1 MSVEKWKDHFRAM
14 AKGNIPLEEI
24 FVLNQ
29 KGRGLGHSPKGNIV
43 YRLNQ
48 KGSGPTKMITPVA
61 QGLAQAESQIARRR
75 GIKRRTPR
83 IKRRRVTRHRRVRSK
98 KTTKTRRNT
107 KRKKKS
113 STKRRRRDIFG

>member
-29 KGRGLGHSPKGNIV
+29 KGRGLGHSPKANIV

-61 QGLAQAESQIARRR
+61 QGLAQAESQIAHRR
-75 GIKRRTPR
+75 GIKRHTPQ
-83 IKRRRVTRHRRVRSK
+83 IKHRRVTRHRRVRSK
-98 KTTKTRRNT
+98 KTTKTRCNT

-113 STKRRRRDIFG
+113 SAKRHHRDIFG